1 MRGIGRRRVVA
12 AGMALAASTAG
23 ARAQGA
29 YPDRPIRLV
38 IGFTPGGPTDIAG
51 RLLAQRLSEIL
62 GQQVVVDNKPGVAGN
77 IASQIVAD
85 AKPDGYTLLVGTSI
99 MGIVPALYDKLPY
112 DPVKGLEAVAHFTT
126 VPMIV
131 VAPAGGIGSIE
142 ELVSAL
148 RKEPGKLS
156 YPSPGN
162 GSLIH
167 MGSLLLAQRAGGDAL
182 HVPYKGSAPAMQD
195 TLAGRHAFQIDT
207 LGSSK
212 GFVDAGRLKILA
224 VCDTKRAASMPD
236 VPTVQEKTGIA
247 IEVVTWNLIFAPAG
261 TPRPIVDR
269 LNAAINQAVRSPE
282 MMEKANAVGIGLVES
297 TPASSK
303 KFYEDQMAMWAPIV
317 KASGAKVE

>member
-1 MRGIGRRRVVA
+1 VA
-12 AGMALAASTAG
+12 LTASTAG

-38 IGFTPGGPTDIAG
+38 IGFPPGGPTDIAG
-51 RLLAQRLSEIL
+51 RLLAQRLTEIL
-62 GQQVVVDNKPGVAGN
+62 GQQVIVDNKPGVAGN

-112 DPVKGLEAVAHFTT
+112 DPIKGLEAVAHFTT

-142 ELVSAL
+142 ELVAAL
-148 RKEPGKLS
+148 RKEPGKHS

-224 VCDTKRAASMPD
+224 VCDSRRAASMPD
-236 VPTVQEKTGIA
+236 VPTIQEKTGIA

-269 LNAAINQAVRSPE
+269 LNAAINQAVKTPE
-282 MMEKANAVGIGLVES
+282 MMEKARATGIDLVES
-297 TPASSK
+297 TPATSK

>member
-1 MRGIGRRRVVA
+1 MKGIGRRRVVA

-23 ARAQGA
+23 ASAQGT

-62 GQQVVVDNKPGVAGN
+62 GQQVMIDNKPGVAGN

-85 AKPDGYTLLVGTSI
+85 ARPDGYTLLVGTSI

-112 DPVKGLEAVAHFTT
+112 DPIRGLEAVAHFTT

-142 ELVSAL
+142 ELVAAL
-148 RKEPGKLS
+148 RQEPGKHS

-224 VCDTKRAASMPD
+224 VCDTRRAASMPD

-247 IEVVTWNLIFAPAG
+247 IEVITWNLIFAPAG

-269 LNAAINQAVRSPE
+269 LNAAINQAVRTPE
-282 MMEKANAVGIGLVES
+282 MMEKAKAIGIDLVQS
-297 TPASSK
+297 TPASAR